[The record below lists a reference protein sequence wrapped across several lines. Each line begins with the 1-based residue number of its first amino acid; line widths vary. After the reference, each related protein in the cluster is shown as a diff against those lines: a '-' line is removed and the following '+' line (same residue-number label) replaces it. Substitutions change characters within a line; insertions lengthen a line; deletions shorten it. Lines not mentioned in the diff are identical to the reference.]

1 MNEKLKLLVAEI
13 LAIPASSIDS
23 GTNAKTESRWD
34 SLRHMNL
41 MFAVEEAYGVRF
53 EDEEIARLVSVSAI
67 EAALAT
73 RGIH

>member
-13 LAIPASSIDS
+13 LAIPADSIDADTS
-23 GTNAKTESRWD
+23 AKTQSRWD

-41 MFAVEEAYGVRF
+41 MFAIEESYGVRF
-53 EDEEIARLVSVSAI
+53 EDEEIARLVSVSSI
-67 EAALAT
+67 EAALAM